1 MRIVIT
7 GPSGSGKT
15 WLSARLAQS
24 LGIRHVELDALHH
37 GPNWESCGA
46 EVLRDRVMAATEEG
60 GWVID
65 GAYHALLGDLVLE
78 RAETFVWLDLP
89 VPLVMWRLIRR
100 THLRQ
105 KHQTELWHGNQ
116 EGGWRESL
124 SYVIRPALKR
134 AFENRR
140 SVPERVARHPYL
152 HVHRLRSD
160 RDIERLVRS
169 LDTQPQASGVSAAA
183 D

>member
-1 MRIVIT
+1 V
-7 GPSGSGKT
+7 P
-15 WLSARLAQS
+15 
-24 LGIRHVELDALHH
+24 D
-37 GPNWESCGA
+37 
-46 EVLRDRVMAATEEG
+46 VLRERVVAATEGE
-60 GWVID
+60 GWVTD
-65 GAYHALLGDLVLE
+65 GTYHALLGDLVLE

-124 SYVIRPALKR
+124 SYVIWPALKR